1 MNLAPRVEDGTVRAR
16 LSRWTL
22 GVAVASC
29 LVFPAQAQESFA
41 DVERTAREVAFE
53 RRPPFGGVSETTWRS
68 GHWSVNTFYAVFRG
82 EYPRQSTH
90 WVIRR
95 VEGERG
101 RDARVLWADSRTCPA
116 VEDALVAMERIPLV
130 RPDAPR
136 VGKESSYF
144 GMVMDGT
151 HHTFWNRNARSGQ
164 NDATVSLEIEGNVNS
179 PMAAWWA
186 SSARRLAA
194 CWAEMQPE

>member
-1 MNLAPRVEDGTVRAR
+1 
-16 LSRWTL
+16 
-22 GVAVASC
+22 
-29 LVFPAQAQESFA
+29 
-41 DVERTAREVAFE
+41 
-53 RRPPFGGVSETTWRS
+53 
-68 GHWSVNTFYAVFRG
+68 VNTFYAVFRG